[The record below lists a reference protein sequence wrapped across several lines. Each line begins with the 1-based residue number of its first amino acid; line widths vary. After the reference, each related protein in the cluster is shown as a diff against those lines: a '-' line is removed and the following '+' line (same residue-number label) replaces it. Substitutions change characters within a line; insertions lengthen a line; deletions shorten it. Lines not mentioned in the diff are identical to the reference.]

1 MHCRP
6 FLVPGSEN
14 EGVCVT
20 LACSSSNSD
29 IVASYRPKVKMLN
42 KEIASQASPTPST
55 SLMGNSV
62 LGSHVSY
69 KRTSSQCYQKLGSTC
84 ANVNDIRLPKSA
96 IVDMCNDDS
105 PLFVSGDE
113 VRCEITLKSLPSL
126 LTVQHLNPRKFP
138 VRDVKFSHG
147 SNSSILGCLCEDI
160 LQLYSPKLL

>member
-6 FLVPGSEN
+6 VLVPGSEN
-14 EGVCVT
+14 EGVCVS

-42 KEIASQASPTPST
+42 KELASQASPTPST

-69 KRTSSQCYQKLGSTC
+69 KRTSQCYQKLGSAC

-96 IVDMCNDDS
+96 IVDMCNNDS
-105 PLFVSGDE
+105 PLFVSGNE
-113 VRCEITLKSLPSL
+113 VRCEITLQSLPSL
-126 LTVQHLNPRKFP
+126 LTVQHLSPRKFP
-138 VRDVKFSHG
+138 VRDIKFTHG

-160 LQLYSPKLL
+160 LHLYSPKLV